1 MQWPADSADALAT
14 LARARVVD
22 VDSSEGAG
30 GGVEFPH
37 RSLQE
42 YFAAVATVDLLSGTG
57 GVAPSLPVDDSFD
70 SGGVPAEDDTATPE
84 GRQAMALEVFF
95 STLATPELRATVR
108 AKLLGLYEGGGV
120 PLIGALISLRRE
132 AGARASRADAP
143 EIIIKALCDPA
154 NDVLRLLAVALSP
167 GDSPDV
173 TDSIVEALRAGSKS
187 PATFVDQL
195 SRCVRES
202 PCAPRLACRQLF
214 DDVAVA
220 FWEQRPRV
228 DTVQLLGHQFWVV
241 ADTVSGG
248 AQARRALAA
257 LGVFATP
264 CNFLRSGLEPAVA
277 AAQIIGGLTR
287 LATPSD
293 LADAL
298 AALRLASA
306 SSAKSLAA
314 EAVFALAMLDQP
326 ALAEKK
332 GSSGGLRQR
341 LLELALRTNA
351 ADAAAVVPRAALE
364 LANRYAGDRVVE
376 ATLLRLATGTTPS
389 PFVMAC
395 VTGPGVRLVSLEVA
409 VALFKTPWLDETS
422 RVQLA
427 SRLWSRTWSRG
438 HDYSHEYGYTPLHV
452 AAACGRA
459 DFITLLANQD
469 RITAKLV
476 NARLTSGETPLH
488 LAVSHGHL
496 ACVIALLAIPAVDAA
511 ALDNKKRTPLN
522 TTSGRGESYDY
533 AASAAIVSALLEV
546 PVAAE
551 AVDSPDA
558 DGWTPLHNAAFYGK
572 AAIVELLLR
581 SHRADV
587 NARTLRQRPPRQANS
602 TPLHL
607 ALPWSEH
614 AVVSTASKERLLR
627 ALLAAPGVDANIR
640 NAEGLTPL
648 HCAAQTQRT
657 ERACV
662 EVFLGARNLD
672 ANAKSPAGQTA
683 LHVAISRGNREV
695 FDALLGPRGRAARV
709 DVNARDSSGRTPLAH
724 ARAEGKPLWVDQL
737 AAMGGV
743 A

>member
-1 MQWPADSADALAT
+1 
-14 LARARVVD
+14 
-22 VDSSEGAG
+22 
-30 GGVEFPH
+30 
-37 RSLQE
+37 
-42 YFAAVATVDLLSGTG
+42 
-57 GVAPSLPVDDSFD
+57 
-70 SGGVPAEDDTATPE
+70 
-84 GRQAMALEVFF
+84 MALELLF

-108 AKLLGLYEGGGV
+108 AELFGSYEGSGL
-120 PLIGALISLRRE
+120 PLIRALITIRRE
-132 AGARASRADAP
+132 AGACASRTDVP
-143 EIIIKALCDPA
+143 EVIVKALCDPA
-154 NDVLRLLAVALSP
+154 NDVLRLLAVSLSP

-187 PATFVDQL
+187 PTTFVDQL

-214 DDVAVA
+214 DDVAAA

-228 DTVQLLGHQFWVV
+228 VTVQLLGHQFWVA
-241 ADTVSGG
+241 ADAVSGG

-257 LGVFATP
+257 LSVFASP
-264 CNFLRSGLEPAVA
+264 CNFLKSGLEPAVA
-277 AAQIIGGLTR
+277 SAQIIGGLTR
-287 LATPSD
+287 LAIPSD

-306 SSAKSLAA
+306 SSAKPLAA
-314 EAVFALAMLDQP
+314 EAVFAMAMLDQP
-326 ALAEKK
+326 ALAEK

-341 LLELALRTNA
+341 LLELALRTSA

-364 LANRYAGDRVVE
+364 LANRYVGDRVVE

-395 VTGPGVRLVSLEVA
+395 VTGPGVRLISLEVA
-409 VALFKTPWLDETS
+409 VALFKAPWLDAQS

-427 SRLWSRTWSRG
+427 TRLWSWSRMWSRG
-438 HDYSHEYGYTPLHV
+438 RNYSHKDGYTPLHV
-452 AAACGRA
+452 AAAYGRA
-459 DFITLLANQD
+459 DFITLLANQE
-469 RITAKLV
+469 RVTAKLV

-496 ACVIALLAIPAVDAA
+496 ACVNALLAIPEVDAA
-511 ALDNKKRTPLN
+511 ALDNEKRTPLLLAA
-522 TTSGRGESYDY
+522 GRGDSYNY
-533 AASAAIVSALLEV
+533 AASAAILSALLEV

-551 AVDSPDA
+551 AVDSRDA
-558 DGWTPLHNAAFYGK
+558 DGWTPLHHAAFNGK
-572 AAIVELLLR
+572 AEIVELLLR
-581 SHRADV
+581 SRRVVDV
-587 NARTLRQRPPRQANS
+587 NARTLRQRLPRQANS

-607 ALPWSEH
+607 ALPWSEY
-614 AVVSTASKERLLR
+614 AVASTTSKERLLR
-627 ALLAAPGVDANIR
+627 ALLAAPGVDPNIR
-640 NAEGLTPL
+640 DAEGLTPL
-648 HCAAQTQRT
+648 LCAAQTQRT

-683 LHVAISRGNREV
+683 LHVAVSRGNREV
-695 FDALLGPRGRAARV
+695 FDALLGARGKAARV
-709 DVNARDSSGRTPLAH
+709 NVNARDSSGRTPLVL
-724 ARAEGKPLWVDQL
+724 ARAEGRPLWVDQL